1 MRSEKKAKRIDLRSN
16 QEVQTPLSKNQSQKE
31 YTQEAVFHVTEKPY
45 QIHNQQSSM
54 HVYVVLVFFEINKPT
69 EQPLV

>member
-1 MRSEKKAKRIDLRSN
+1 MFR
-16 QEVQTPLSKNQSQKE
+16 
-31 YTQEAVFHVTEKPY
+31 VTEKPH

-69 EQPLV
+69 DQPQVFKKIFCTS